1 MSRIVILRSRS
12 TAGLEPRVERA
23 ARTLQQEG
31 HDVRVFLWDR
41 ECAYPRREDREGVRI
56 RRLPLPAPY
65 NRPILLLPML
75 WWMMAAFLATRGAKV
90 VHASD
95 LDTLPV
101 ALAAKVL
108 GGRKV
113 VYDIFDFYGDLI
125 TRPLAERT
133 RRALR
138 GMEAG
143 LASFADMVLLP
154 DSVRRG
160 TLGPKFPRP
169 VEIVMN
175 APPDE
180 VLSEKQPAEFTLFY
194 GGNLGPDRGL
204 LEASEVVSSME
215 DVAFRVAGAGELE
228 KPLRSLAEASSSL
241 EFLGQIDHPTLLRET
256 ARAHAVLAW
265 YDPSV
270 PANRVASP
278 NKLFEAM
285 MLSRPVLVS
294 DGTNA
299 GEITSL
305 KKSGITVP
313 YGDVEA
319 LRAAIV
325 RLRDDPTHAASLGAA
340 GRRAFESTFNWP
352 VNEKRL
358 REAYRAVLA
367 ESAVDATPQK

>member
-12 TAGLEPRVERA
+12 TAGLEPRVERT
-23 ARTLQQEG
+23 ARALQQAG

-41 ECAYPRREDREGVRI
+41 ERAYPRIEEREGVHI

-75 WWMMAAFLATRGAKV
+75 GWMIAAFFATRGAKV
-90 VHASD
+90 VHACD
-95 LDTLPV
+95 LDTLPA
-101 ALAAKVL
+101 ALAAKAL

-125 TRPLAERT
+125 TRPLAGGI
-133 RRALR
+133 RRGLH
-138 GMEAG
+138 GLETG
-143 LASFADMVLLP
+143 LASFADLVLLP

-160 TLGPKFPRP
+160 TLGSKFPRP

-175 APPDE
+175 VPRDE
-180 VLSEKQPAEFTLFY
+180 VSSERQAAEFTLFY

-204 LEASEVVSSME
+204 LEASEVVSGME
-215 DVAFRVAGAGELE
+215 EVTFRVAGTGELE
-228 KPLRSLAEASSSL
+228 RPLRSLAEGSTSL
-241 EFLGQIDHPTLLRET
+241 EFLGQIDHPTLLGET

-270 PANRVASP
+270 PANRLASP

-294 DGTNA
+294 EGTNA
-299 GEITSL
+299 GEIASL
-305 KKSGITVP
+305 KQTGITVP
-313 YGDVEA
+313 YGDLEA
-319 LRAAIV
+319 LREALI
-325 RLRDDPTHAASLGAA
+325 RLRDDPVHAASLGAA
-340 GRRAFESTFNWP
+340 GRRAYESTFNWP

-358 REAYRAVLA
+358 LEAYRAVLA
-367 ESAVDATPQK
+367 ASPVP

>member
-23 ARTLQQEG
+23 ARALQQAG

-41 ECAYPRREDREGVRI
+41 ERAYPRNEEREGVRM

-75 WWMMAAFLATRGAKV
+75 WWMIAAFFATRGAQV
-90 VHASD
+90 VHACD
-95 LDTLPV
+95 LDTLPA
-101 ALAAKVL
+101 ALAAKAL

-133 RRALR
+133 RRGLH
-138 GMEAG
+138 GLEAG
-143 LASFADMVLLP
+143 LASFADLVLLP

-160 TLGPKFPRP
+160 ALGPGFPRP

-175 APPDE
+175 VPRDE
-180 VLSEKQPAEFTLFY
+180 VLSERQAAEFTLFY

-204 LEASEVVSSME
+204 LEASEAVSAME
-215 DVAFRVAGAGELE
+215 DVPFRVAGTGELE
-228 KPLRSLAEASSSL
+228 KPLRSLAEGSSSL

-265 YDPSV
+265 YDPAV
-270 PANRVASP
+270 PANRWASP

-285 MLSRPVLVS
+285 MLRRPILVS
-294 DGTNA
+294 SGTNMADIVAQEGA
-299 GEITSL
+299 GIE
-305 KKSGITVP
+305 VP
-313 YGDVEA
+313 FGDHGA
-319 LRAAIV
+319 LRAAV
-325 RLRDDPTHAASLGAA
+325 GRLRDDPPYAESVGAE
-340 GRRAFESTFNWP
+340 GRRAFESTYNWP

-358 REAYRAVLA
+358 QDSYRAVFA
-367 ESAVDATPQK
+367 SEREKKARGR

>member
-23 ARTLQQEG
+23 ARALQQGG

-41 ECAYPRREDREGVRI
+41 ERAYPRIEEREGVRI

-75 WWMMAAFLATRGAKV
+75 WWMIAAFFATRGAKV
-90 VHASD
+90 VHACD
-95 LDTLPV
+95 LDTLPA
-101 ALAAKVL
+101 ALAAKAL

-133 RRALR
+133 RRGLH
-138 GMEAG
+138 GLEAG
-143 LASFADMVLLP
+143 LASFADLVLLP

-160 TLGPKFPRP
+160 TLGQGFPRP

-175 APPDE
+175 VPRDE
-180 VLSEKQPAEFTLFY
+180 VLSERQAAEFTLFY

-204 LEASEVVSSME
+204 LEASEAVSGME
-215 DVAFRVAGAGELE
+215 GVTFRVAGTGELE
-228 KPLRSLAEASSSL
+228 KPLRSLAEGSSSL

-256 ARAHAVLAW
+256 ADAHAVLAW

-285 MLSRPVLVS
+285 MFSRPILVS
-294 DGTNA
+294 SETHMSDLVSKEG
-299 GEITSL
+299 GGLE
-305 KKSGITVP
+305 VP
-313 YGDVEA
+313 YGEGRA
-319 LRAAIV
+319 LREAIR
-325 RLRDDPTHAASLGAA
+325 RLRDNPSYAESLGRR
-340 GRRAFESTFNWP
+340 GREAYEREYNWSS
-352 VNEKRL
+352 NEKRM
-358 REAYRAVLA
+358 RVAYRRVLG
-367 ESAVDATPQK
+367 

>member
-1 MSRIVILRSRS
+1 MSRIVFLRSRA
-12 TAGLEPRVERA
+12 TGGLEPRVERA
-23 ARTLQQEG
+23 ARALQQDG

-41 ECAYPRREDREGVRI
+41 EGAYPRIEEREGVRV
-56 RRLPLPAPY
+56 RRFPLPAPY

-75 WWMMAAFLATRGAKV
+75 WWMIAAFFATRGAKV

-101 ALAAKVL
+101 ALAAKAL

-113 VYDIFDFYGDLI
+113 VYDVFDFYGDLI
-125 TRPLAERT
+125 SRPLAERT
-133 RRALR
+133 RRGLYGLEIA
-138 GMEAG
+138 
-143 LASFADMVLLP
+143 LASFADLVLLP

-160 TLGPKFPRP
+160 TLGQAFSRP

-175 APPDE
+175 VPRDE
-180 VLSEKQPAEFTLFY
+180 VFSERQSSEFTIFY

-204 LEASEVVSSME
+204 LEANEVVTGMK
-215 DVAFRVAGAGELE
+215 DVTFRVAGAGELE
-228 KPLRSLAEASSSL
+228 KPLRSLAEESSSL

-256 ARAHAVLAW
+256 ARAHAILAW

-270 PANRVASP
+270 PANRLASP

-285 MLSRPVLVS
+285 MLRRPILVS

-299 GEITSL
+299 GEIAAL
-305 KKSGITVP
+305 KQSGIRIP

-319 LRAAIV
+319 LRKAIA
-325 RLRDDPTHAASLGAA
+325 RLRDDPAHAASLGAA
-340 GRRAFESTFNWP
+340 GRRAFETTYNWP

-367 ESAVDATPQK
+367 E